1 MLVSGMAG
9 SRQKIIPSG
18 LTLTPLTP
26 FLSFFFSLLFSLLLF
41 LYPSLC
47 FGLCSGFLPS
57 YRKHCSLT

>member
-26 FLSFFFSLLFSLLLF
+26 FLSSSFPLPLTLLRSV
-41 LYPSLC
+41 
-47 FGLCSGFLPS
+47 
-57 YRKHCSLT
+57 